1 MKLGERTA
9 KERKLENQN
18 PEDQT
23 NSRIKKFF
31 KLCWEGPT
39 FVCVVCKRCLCRIF
53 VKLFDS
59 SKFDFGTDSVIHK
72 VDTE

>member
-23 NSRIKKFF
+23 NSRIKK
-31 KLCWEGPT
+31 
-39 FVCVVCKRCLCRIF
+39 IF
-53 VKLFDS
+53 LSYVGKGQPL
-59 SKFDFGTDSVIHK
+59 SV
-72 VDTE
+72 

>member
-9 KERKLENQN
+9 KERKLGNQN

-39 FVCVVCKRCLCRIF
+39 FVCVVCKRCLYRIV

-72 VDTE
+72 VDTK